1 MTPDEIIR
9 LAKEVGYP
17 LVSIG
22 GHPYIPPLLAVLLGA
37 VAKAEREAC
46 ARMVTEC
53 AWNLKGPAAAVEV
66 EACAAA
72 IRARGEK

>member
-1 MTPDEIIR
+1 MSRDEIMT
-9 LAKEVGYP
+9 LATACRGQYWMDEAH
-17 LVSIG
+17 IQRF
-22 GHPYIPPLLAVLLGA
+22 AA
-37 VAKAEREAC
+37 FVAEAEREAC

-53 AWNLKGPAAAVEV
+53 AWNLKGPEAAVAV